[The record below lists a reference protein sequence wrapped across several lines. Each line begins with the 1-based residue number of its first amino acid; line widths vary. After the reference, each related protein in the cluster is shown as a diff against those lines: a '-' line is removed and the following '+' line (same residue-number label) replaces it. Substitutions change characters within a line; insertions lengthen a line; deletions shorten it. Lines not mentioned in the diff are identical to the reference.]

1 MFPVKNKIELLEI
14 MYDHHILWLSVF
26 SHVNN
31 TQKDRFSR
39 CKWYENNFC
48 IKCFQQILAPGT
60 CFKHHSRGKNNQ
72 FILSRMTNDRHLIF
86 SALTGSFVQNCT
98 STEKLLLSISFP
110 FISIQ
115 FRYRLRRLRLELLS
129 RTFQITHFSAI

>member
-39 CKWYENNFC
+39 CKWYEYNFC

-60 CFKHHSRGKNNQ
+60 CFKHNLRVQNNQ
-72 FILSRMTNDRHLIF
+72 FKLSRMTNDRHLIF
-86 SALTGSFVQNCT
+86 SSLTGSFLQHCT
-98 STEKLLLSISFP
+98 SIEKLLLSISFDL
-110 FISIQ
+110 SQ
-115 FRYRLRRLRLELLS
+115 FNIRIILEDYDLSFYLKYLR
-129 RTFQITHFSAI
+129 

>member
-1 MFPVKNKIELLEI
+1 

-26 SHVNN
+26 SHVNS

-60 CFKHHSRGKNNQ
+60 CFKHNSRVQNNQ
-72 FILSRMTNDRHLIF
+72 FKLSRMTNDRHLIF
-86 SALTGSFVQNCT
+86 SSLTGSFLQHCT
-98 STEKLLLSISFP
+98 SIEKLLLSISFDL
-110 FISIQ
+110 SH
-115 FRYRLRRLRLELLS
+115 YRIDLRKQALIGMTLLLS
-129 RTFQITHFSAI
+129 LQFVEQEEKVTCKLSQYL

>member
-60 CFKHHSRGKNNQ
+60 CFKHNLRVQNNQ
-72 FILSRMTNDRHLIF
+72 FKLSRMTNDGHLIF
-86 SALTGSFVQNCT
+86 SSLTGSFLQHCT
-98 STEKLLLSISFP
+98 SIEKLLLSISFDL
-110 FISIQ
+110 SQ
-115 FRYRLRRLRLELLS
+115 FNIRIILEDYDLNLYLKYLR
-129 RTFQITHFSAI
+129 